1 MTQEYG
7 KIANG
12 IVLWLACAPGVLW
25 VCAAAGIFLRR
36 SLKDG
41 ARMGLTREQIRKG
54 IRGASIASVGPCL
67 VMLSSM
73 LSLMVITGSPIAW
86 LRVNVIGGVGY
97 EIMGASFAADAMHI
111 KIGTSQMSVDY
122 LCVATVVMTTGCL
135 GWILFG
141 VLFSDKMDK
150 VNQVMAGGSKAM
162 IPIVGACCVLGC
174 YSNLVLERATPFG
187 PGTVA
192 AVSAGALMILIQ
204 LAARRWKKRWL
215 KDWAL
220 SIAMIAGMIASMA
233 VH

>member
-86 LRVNVIGGVGY
+86 LRVNVIGGGGY
-97 EIMGASFAADAMHI
+97 GIMGASFAGDAMHI
-111 KIGTSQMSVDY
+111 KIRTPPMSVGH
-122 LCVATVVMTTGCL
+122 LCGATVGVTTGCL
-135 GWILFG
+135 GWVLFG
-141 VLFSDKMDK
+141 ALFSGQMDK
-150 VNQVMAGGSKAM
+150 GDPVSYKHLAQPARY
-162 IPIVGACCVLGC
+162 CV
-174 YSNLVLERATPFG
+174 
-187 PGTVA
+187 
-192 AVSAGALMILIQ
+192 
-204 LAARRWKKRWL
+204 
-215 KDWAL
+215 
-220 SIAMIAGMIASMA
+220 
-233 VH
+233 

>member
-111 KIGTSQMSVDY
+111 KIGTSQ
-122 LCVATVVMTTGCL
+122 T
-135 GWILFG
+135 
-141 VLFSDKMDK
+141 
-150 VNQVMAGGSKAM
+150 
-162 IPIVGACCVLGC
+162 
-174 YSNLVLERATPFG
+174 
-187 PGTVA
+187 
-192 AVSAGALMILIQ
+192 
-204 LAARRWKKRWL
+204 
-215 KDWAL
+215 
-220 SIAMIAGMIASMA
+220 
-233 VH
+233 

>member
-1 MTQEYG
+1 MTEEYS

-41 ARMGLTREQIRKG
+41 IKMGLTRGQIRKG
-54 IRGASIASVGPCL
+54 IKGASIASVGPCL

-73 LSLMVITGSPIAW
+73 LSLMVITGSPVAW
-86 LRVNVIGGVGY
+86 LRINVIGGVGY
-97 EIMGASFAADAMHI
+97 EIMGASFAADAMNI
-111 KIGTSQMSVDY
+111 QVGTQQMTIDY

-141 VLFSDKMDK
+141 ALFSDKMDQ
-150 VNQVMAGGSKAM
+150 VNRFMAGGSKAM

-174 YSNLVLERATPFG
+174 YSNLVMERATPYG
-187 PGTVA
+187 PGTWA
-192 AVSAGALMILIQ
+192 AVSAGLVMAGLQ
-204 LAARRWKKRWL
+204 LAARRFKIRWL

-220 SIAMIAGMIASMA
+220 SIAMIAGMAASMA
-233 VH
+233 AK

>member
-141 VLFSDKMDK
+141 ALFSDKMDK
-150 VNQVMAGGSKAM
+150 VNQVM

-220 SIAMIAGMIASMA
+220 SIAIIAGMIASMA